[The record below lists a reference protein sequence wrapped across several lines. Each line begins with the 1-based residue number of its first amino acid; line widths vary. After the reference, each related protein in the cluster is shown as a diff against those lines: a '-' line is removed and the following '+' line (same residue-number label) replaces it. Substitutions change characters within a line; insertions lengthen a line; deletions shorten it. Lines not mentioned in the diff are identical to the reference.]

1 MVGRVE
7 IGALTGSDALVISV
21 PAKGIRGMGLLGDIA
36 DFGKGVIENN
46 LKWTER
52 AAEVGEFIVRNT
64 VGAELEQAGR
74 FGGQIVDLS
83 QKAASFFASQIGQ
96 RLIRA
101 ARSPVLAAGQQ
112 TIESMKHS
120 TGVGEPETGQRFGD
134 GADKLDA
141 AGQVLAAAFP
151 DDSWNSGG
159 ASAYAGR
166 NTEQV
171 GRVQTMLG
179 LDNTVAGVLSAEA
192 DQIAATRDSLDG
204 HSDWLG
210 AMSLLTTTTGI
221 IPGFGTAAQMS
232 AEVAMVAKAVS
243 DSSRDLKTLG
253 GHIDQNAA
261 VIRTAAAQYETLAG
275 GAAPVGAEFAP
286 PVGDPQALTRATD
299 PEADPESVAPAS
311 TGGGGSPS
319 GGGGPSGG
327 SPGAPAG
334 SSGPVSAP
342 ATPSTTPAAAAP
354 PSSPAASEAA
364 GALGGLLGSLVS
376 PLGGILG
383 GVLQAAGQ
391 AATQAAQMGSQAAGQ
406 LGSPTTGAAQ
416 LDKASDI
423 ADAATDGHDREDRD
437 GRDKDDEDDKDD
449 KTDGEGTDG
458 EPEQGRPDGSAGAH
472 AAGGPADPLGA
483 GADEETAKT
492 LPPDL
497 EAVAAGRGLAG
508 QAPVHVGADFEQGQ
522 LHMAAAATLDRGV
535 PGSAAVIDR

>member
-1 MVGRVE
+1 
-7 IGALTGSDALVISV
+7 
-21 PAKGIRGMGLLGDIA
+21 MGLLGDIA

-46 LKWTER
+46 VKWSER
-52 AAEVGEFIVRNT
+52 AAKVGEFIARNT
-64 VGAELEQAGR
+64 VGAELEQVGR
-74 FGGQIVDLS
+74 FGGQIAGLS
-83 QKAASFFASQIGQ
+83 QKAAGFVASRIGQ

-101 ARSPVLAAGQQ
+101 ARSPVLIAGQQ
-112 TIESMKHS
+112 TIESMKRS
-120 TGVGEPETGQRFGD
+120 TGVGDPDNGRRFGD
-134 GADKLDA
+134 GADQMGA
-141 AGQVLAAAFP
+141 VGQVLVSAFP

-179 LDNTVAGVLSAEA
+179 LDNMVAGVLAAEA

-210 AMSLLTTTTGI
+210 AMSLLTTSAGI

-243 DSSRDLKTLG
+243 DSSGDLKTLR

-261 VIRTAAAQYETLAG
+261 VLHTAAAQYETLAG
-275 GAAPVGAEFAP
+275 GAAPICADFAP
-286 PVGDPQALTRATD
+286 LADDPQVSD
-299 PEADPESVAPAS
+299 PEADPQAGPAVVAAGFP
-311 TGGGGSPS
+311 GGGAPS
-319 GGGGPSGG
+319 GGGGLSGG
-327 SPGAPAG
+327 GGAPAG
-334 SSGPVSAP
+334 SPSPVSAP
-342 ATPSTTPAAAAP
+342 SMPSTTPAATAS
-354 PSSPAASEAA
+354 PSSAAASEAA
-364 GALGGLLGSLVS
+364 GALGSLLGSLVS

-391 AATQAAQMGSQAAGQ
+391 AVTQGAQAGTQAAQMGSQAAGQ
-406 LGSPTTGAAQ
+406 MGGPGSGAAE

-423 ADAATDGHDREDRD
+423 AGTTADGPDDRDDQD
-437 GRDKDDEDDKDD
+437 GRDNDDDEDGEDEK
-449 KTDGEGTDG
+449 DGEGKAG
-458 EPEQGRPDGSAGAH
+458 EPEKEEKDQPDGPVGADSAGE
-472 AAGGPADPLGA
+472 PADPLSA
-483 GADEETAKT
+483 GADDGAAKT

-497 EAVAAGRGLAG
+497 EAMAAGSGVAG

>member
-46 LKWTER
+46 VKWTER

-134 GADKLDA
+134 GADKLDV

-253 GHIDQNAA
+253 GQIDQNAA
-261 VIRTAAAQYETLAG
+261 VLRTAAAQYETLAG

-286 PVGDPQALTRATD
+286 PVGDPQAPTRATD
-299 PEADPESVAPAS
+299 PEADADPESVAPAS

-327 SPGAPAG
+327 SPGAPVG
-334 SSGPVSAP
+334 SSGPVSAS
-342 ATPSTTPAAAAP
+342 ATPAAAAP

-406 LGSPTTGAAQ
+406 PGSPAAGAAQ

-437 GRDKDDEDDKDD
+437 GRDKDDEDEKDD
-449 KTDGEGTDG
+449 KKDGEGTDG
-458 EPEQGRPDGSAGAH
+458 EPEQGRPDGSAGAD
-472 AAGGPADPLGA
+472 AAGGPADPPGA

-497 EAVAAGRGLAG
+497 EAVAAGRGFAG